1 MNRHYCATVC
11 SKMRPRHPVL
21 RNNDPW
27 SCGFLGNSRQ
37 IHTDGSTRWS
47 SLTLVREEHTERERK
62 NGELRRPLLRS
73 RVSPPGPRLH
83 WVWMQ
88 YWMREII
95 QFISICLPSQIQRD
109 VNIESYETLIIL
121 IVLNGCKSWSRNITQ
136 WHRFSTFENKVLQRI
151 LVPNREELTGEGKI
165 AHFVS
170 WFIILYFPRYY
181 WVINSM
187 GMRR

>member
-1 MNRHYCATVC
+1 
-11 SKMRPRHPVL
+11 MRFAY
-21 RNNDPW
+21 
-27 SCGFLGNSRQ
+27 FLGNSRQ
-37 IHTDGSTRWS
+37 IHTDRSIRCS

-73 RVSPPGPRLH
+73 RVSPPKPVAGPRLH

-95 QFISICLPSQIQRD
+95 GTIQFRIICLPSQIQRD
-109 VNIESYETLIIL
+109 VNIESYETIIIL
-121 IVLNGCKSWSRNITQ
+121 IVQNGCESWSRNITQ
-136 WHRFSTFENKVLQRI
+136 WHRFSTFENKVLESI
-151 LVPNREELTGEGKI
+151 LVPNSEELTGEGKI

-170 WFIILYFPRYY
+170 WFIMLYFPRYY